1 MCFTYI
7 IFKCAIYNVCIN
19 IVCININYPDEDT
32 GRCCAPRIP
41 LCSGQCPLLSLDSCC
56 SDTSVIMISFT
67 WFICLFLRWSHVAQA
82 GL

>member
-19 IVCININYPDEDT
+19 INYPDEDT
-32 GRCCAPRIP
+32 GRRCALRIP
-41 LCSGQCPLLSLDSCC
+41 LCSDQCPLLSLSSRC